1 MKGKY
6 KAALALLLLFILLPL
21 TLLMTLAQW
30 VPTLAGIWLPVGTRI
45 AFEESPK
52 LTRRALVIP
61 DLRYLV
67 EDCEIARIDNVTLS
81 HPSRWKLDIG
91 ALDLNTVCLSKIP
104 QSAPSTVAPKTLAQW
119 QAVLPNT
126 WLTIHRLTLSP
137 WQQWQGELQAS
148 LTPSSQEIAYKG
160 EQVSIKGTLRGQ
172 TLSVSQFDI
181 QLPDQPQP
189 IKLVGEFT
197 LPLVP
202 DGVPV
207 KGHAVATFNVPQ
219 LTSLV
224 DADLDWEDNQG
235 QLVVMARDNPDPLLD
250 LPWQITAQQLNI
262 SDGRW
267 NWDLSGMPLSGRVSL
282 RADNWQQGLEK
293 ATLTGRLNVLTQGDA
308 GKGNAVLNIGPGRLS
323 MENSDMPLHLSG
335 EAKQNDLIL
344 YAKLPAKLTGS
355 LYEPQL
361 AFEPGAL
368 LRSRGR
374 IIDSLDI
381 DEIRWPLAGV
391 KLTRKG
397 VDGRLQAIL
406 RAHENEMGDFELHLD
421 GQANDFLP
429 DNGLWQWRYWG
440 KGGFTPMHARWD
452 VAGKG
457 EWR

>member
-6 KAALALLLLFILLPL
+6 KAAIALLLLLILLPL

-52 LTRRALVIP
+52 LTRHALVIP
-61 DLRYLV
+61 NLRYLV
-67 EDCEIARIDNVTLS
+67 EDCEIARVENATLS
-81 HPSRWKLDIG
+81 HPSRWNLDIG
-91 ALDLNTVCLSKIP
+91 ALELNTVCLSKIP

-119 QAVLPNT
+119 QSVLPNT
-126 WLTIHRLTLSP
+126 WLTIRRLTLSP
-137 WQQWQGELQAS
+137 WQQWEGELHAS
-148 LTPSSQEIAYKG
+148 LTPAVQAVTYNG
-160 EQVSIKGTLRGQ
+160 EQVSFQGQLRGQ
-172 TLSVSQFDI
+172 TLSVSQLDV
-181 QLPDQPQP
+181 QLPGQVPP
-189 IKLVGEFT
+189 VKLVGEFT

-224 DADLDWEDNQG
+224 DADLDWQENQG
-235 QLVVMARDNPDPLLD
+235 QLLVMARDNPDPLLD

-267 NWDLSGMPLSGRVSL
+267 NWNLSGMPMSGRVGL
-282 RADNWQQGLEK
+282 RVDNWQQGLEK
-293 ATLTGRLNVLTQGDA
+293 ATFTGRLNVLTQGDA
-308 GKGNAVLNIGPGRLS
+308 GKGNAVLNLGPGRLS
-323 MENSDMPLHLSG
+323 LENSDMPLHLSG
-335 EAKQNDLIL
+335 EAKQDDLVL
-344 YAKLPAKLTGS
+344 YARLPARLTGS
-355 LYEPQL
+355 LNDPQL

-391 KLTRKG
+391 KLTQKG

-406 RAHENEMGDFELHLD
+406 RAHENEMGDFELHRTA
-421 GQANDFLP
+421 GQRL
-429 DNGLWQWRYWG
+429 
-440 KGGFTPMHARWD
+440 FTR
-452 VAGKG
+452 
-457 EWR
+457 